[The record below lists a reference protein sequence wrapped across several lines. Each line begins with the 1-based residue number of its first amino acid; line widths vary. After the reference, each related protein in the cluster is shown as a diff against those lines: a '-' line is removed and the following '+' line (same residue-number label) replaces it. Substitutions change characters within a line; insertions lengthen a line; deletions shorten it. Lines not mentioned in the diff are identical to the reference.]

1 MATPCTCTVLADSAA
16 FSRHAIALT
25 PPSLSALI
33 LEFKLG
39 HSSLR
44 TAHTDTARPVDVA
57 VRDRLRRR
65 CVRISPLKK

>member
-1 MATPCTCTVLADSAA
+1 MATPYSTRHSAA
-16 FSRHAIALT
+16 FSRHAIAIALT

-33 LEFKLG
+33 LEFKLE